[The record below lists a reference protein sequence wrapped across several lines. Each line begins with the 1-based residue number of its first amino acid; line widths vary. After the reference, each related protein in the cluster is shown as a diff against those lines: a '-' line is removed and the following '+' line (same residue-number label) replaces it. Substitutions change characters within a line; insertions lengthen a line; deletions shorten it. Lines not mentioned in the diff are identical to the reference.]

1 MFSPEP
7 WAGFLIHEAAS
18 RKLKEEL
25 WNAVPRLC
33 AHDKRDLGDVSSV
46 LSNRVLWPNKFRK
59 FIPRHPCTVTVH
71 TDYEKFCRRK
81 ELNCPMCL
89 KLI

>member
-1 MFSPEP
+1 MFSPGP

-18 RKLKEEL
+18 RKLKGEL
-25 WNAVPRLC
+25 WNAVPQLC

-46 LSNRVLWPNKFRK
+46 LLNWVLWPNKFRK
-59 FIPRHPCTVTVH
+59 FIPRCPCTVTVH
-71 TDYEKFCRRK
+71 IDYETFCRRK
-81 ELNCPMCL
+81 ELNCLACL